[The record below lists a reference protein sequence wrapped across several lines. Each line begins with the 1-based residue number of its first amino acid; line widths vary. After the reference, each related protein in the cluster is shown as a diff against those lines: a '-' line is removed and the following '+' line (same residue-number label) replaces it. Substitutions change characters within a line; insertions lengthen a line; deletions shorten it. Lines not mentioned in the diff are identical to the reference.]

1 MDVMQ
6 DSAKRDLEGTEVE
19 KSLPRQLRPVPG
31 SVFQPGGQLL
41 TLCFER
47 HHDPQCFVQ
56 IEIPL
61 PDWPFAG
68 LAFRLSIVVWKALG
82 QRPRSLS

>member
-56 IEIPL
+56 IEVPL
-61 PDWPFAG
+61 ADWPPIDRG
-68 LAFRLSIVVWKALG
+68 LESTWTATKISVLG
-82 QRPRSLS
+82 NH